1 MIKSNLSIPDFKLQ
15 ISDSNLQVSDSKLQI
30 SEINNTL
37 LDNASETPEVNVL
50 ESEISNLKSEIQHPL
65 SIDVK
70 NISVSFKTPKGVFT
84 AIKNIDLQVKKGEI
98 VALIGHSG
106 CGKST
111 LLGTISGMTSPT
123 EGVVYANEKPVTG
136 PGPDRGIVFQNYSLL
151 PWMSVYKNIYE
162 AVDSVLKDKT
172 SAEKA
177 EISKNALQMVN
188 LWEHKDKLPSQL
200 SGGMKQRVAI
210 ARAFAISPSIL
221 LLDEPFGALDALT
234 KGTMHIE
241 LLKLWNL
248 DNRNKT
254 IVMVT
259 HDIEEAIFL
268 SDRVVVLN
276 DGPAA
281 TIKEIVDV
289 PLPRPRNKK
298 TIVHDPLY
306 IETHDKLMSLL
317 FEKFSIEDDGV
328 KYNA

>member
-1 MIKSNLSIPDFKLQ
+1 MTKSNIAAFVAPNPTDAGTMTAEKIAPL
-15 ISDSNLQVSDSKLQI
+15 
-30 SEINNTL
+30 
-37 LDNASETPEVNVL
+37 SETSGEV
-50 ESEISNLKSEIQHPL
+50 
-65 SIDVK
+65 SIDVQ
-70 NISVSFKTPKGVFT
+70 NITVSFKTPKGVYT

-111 LLGTISGMTSPT
+111 LLGTISGMTTPT
-123 EGVVYANEKPVTG
+123 EGVVIANDKIVKG

-151 PWMSVYKNIYE
+151 PWLTVYKNIYE

-172 SAEKA
+172 KSEKQA
-177 EISKNALQMVN
+177 ITENSLKMVN

-210 ARAFAISPSIL
+210 ARAFAINPSIL

-268 SDRVVVLN
+268 SDRVVVMN
-276 DGPAA
+276 NGPEA

-298 TIVHDPLY
+298 EIVHDPRY
-306 IETHDKLMSLL
+306 IETHDKLMNLL
-317 FEKFSIEDDGV
+317 FDKFSIDDL
-328 KYNA
+328 